1 MANTL
6 PQGKTPAAPTQPLDA
21 SAAGVVLP
29 VLTTEPTDAMFG
41 GAVVDG
47 TTVYQASAQ
56 DNSYTQWV
64 RINGTWR
71 PTFMAQ

>member
-1 MANTL
+1 MPNTL
-6 PQGKTPAAPTQPLDA
+6 PQGKLPGSPTTPMDA
-21 SAAGVVLP
+21 SVAGVVLP

-47 TTVYQASAQ
+47 LMVFQASAN
-56 DNSYTQWV
+56 DTAYTQWV

-71 PTFMAQ
+71 PTYMAQ